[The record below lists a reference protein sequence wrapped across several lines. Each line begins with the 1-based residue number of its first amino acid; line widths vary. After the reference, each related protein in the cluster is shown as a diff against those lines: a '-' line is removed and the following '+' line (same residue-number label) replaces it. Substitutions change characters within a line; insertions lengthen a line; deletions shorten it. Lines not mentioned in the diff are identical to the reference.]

1 MSLNN
6 FQILALVVSGT
17 FLTIV
22 VVGMARGRL
31 GWRSGLAW
39 SLLWVTT
46 GLLVT
51 FPQTT
56 VVVAGWLGITRGA
69 DLVFYISILAM
80 FVGFFLVFL
89 RLRRIDRNLTEIVR
103 TVALLDPKL
112 PDETLEEGAEPASG
126 DS

>member
-6 FQILALVVSGT
+6 FQILALLLSGT
-17 FLTIV
+17 FLTLV
-22 VVGMARGRL
+22 VAGMAQRRL

-46 GLLVT
+46 ALLVT

-69 DLVFYISILAM
+69 DLVFYFSILAM

-89 RLRRIDRNLTEIVR
+89 RLRRIDRHLTEIVR
-103 TVALLDPKL
+103 TVALLDPKR
-112 PDETLEEGAEPASG
+112 PGEAPEEGNEPPSG
-126 DS
+126 EP